1 MTLEASL
8 ARETLKQLNFELSE
22 KTKKKPLSEK
32 MAVKDDPFQAKT
44 REDSVFAMAT
54 L

>member
-1 MTLEASL
+1 V
-8 ARETLKQLNFELSE
+8 
-22 KTKKKPLSEK
+22 KKKPPFEK
-32 MAVKDDPFQAKT
+32 KAVKDDPFLAET